1 MKNNWIIILVLVIV
15 IIAAVLYLIG
25 YFMRKKNQEQ
35 LDELEVRKEA
45 LFDLPVFEEI
55 DDIKKMHLVGQSQNS
70 FREWNQR
77 WVELST
83 RSFAELESQIY
94 EVENQNEIFRFMKA
108 KKAVV
113 EANETMTEMEAEVE
127 VIRNGLKELRESEER
142 NSLEV
147 QKALDVYEELSKSLK
162 DDKASFGPAYSEIQK
177 QLRNVEIEFTQFVT
191 LNTSGDPIEAR
202 EVLED
207 AERHTYE
214 LEDLMKRI
222 PPMYEELNE
231 TFPDQLK
238 EIEEGYNQLLA
249 DDYVFPEQNFAEE
262 IQHAKKRVENSMADL
277 ETFPDQLKEI
287 EEGYNQL
294 LADDY
299 VFPEQNFA
307 EEIQHAK
314 KRVENSMA
322 DLEKTEIAAVEVANR
337 DTATAIDALYEV
349 MEREIEAKKY
359 VVTNQKIIDDYI
371 SHSLKNNRQ
380 LMIELDH
387 VSQSYTLNNNEL
399 GRSRGFQTEIEEII
413 RRQKDLEPRMKEH
426 TVPYSEIQAFYKECY
441 KILDDIENQQLEID
455 ASLKELR
462 KGEKVAQEKVDEYEF
477 RLRSIKRYVEKQRLP
492 GLSADYLEFFYV
504 ATDRIEDLSRALNK
518 MRINMDEINRLCDLC
533 EDDLELLDK
542 KTKDLVNAA
551 ALTEQMMQYAN
562 RYRHT
567 HENIRTAL
575 DKSMYL
581 FSTEFRYQDALD
593 EIGTALEAVEPGAF
607 KRIEDFYFKNINNP
621 NLTAI

>member
-214 LEDLMKRI
+214 LEDLVKRI
-222 PPMYEELNE
+222 PPMYEELN
-231 TFPDQLK
+231 
-238 EIEEGYNQLLA
+238 
-249 DDYVFPEQNFAEE
+249 
-262 IQHAKKRVENSMADL
+262 

-567 HENIRTAL
+567 HENIRAAL

>member
-277 ETFPDQLKEI
+277 E
-287 EEGYNQL
+287 
-294 LADDY
+294 
-299 VFPEQNFA
+299 
-307 EEIQHAK
+307 
-314 KRVENSMA
+314 
-322 DLEKTEIAAVEVANR
+322 KTEIAAVEVASR

-567 HENIRTAL
+567 HENIRAAL

>member
-94 EVENQNEIFRFMKA
+94 EGENQNEIFRFMKA

-277 ETFPDQLKEI
+277 E
-287 EEGYNQL
+287 
-294 LADDY
+294 
-299 VFPEQNFA
+299 
-307 EEIQHAK
+307 
-314 KRVENSMA
+314 
-322 DLEKTEIAAVEVANR
+322 KTEIAAVEVANR

-387 VSQSYTLNNNEL
+387 VSQRYTLNNNEL

-567 HENIRTAL
+567 HENIRAAL

>member
-35 LDELEVRKEA
+35 LDELEVRKEV

-222 PPMYEELNE
+222 PPMYEELN
-231 TFPDQLK
+231 
-238 EIEEGYNQLLA
+238 
-249 DDYVFPEQNFAEE
+249 
-262 IQHAKKRVENSMADL
+262 

-567 HENIRTAL
+567 HENIRAAL

>member
-277 ETFPDQLKEI
+277 E
-287 EEGYNQL
+287 
-294 LADDY
+294 
-299 VFPEQNFA
+299 
-307 EEIQHAK
+307 
-314 KRVENSMA
+314 
-322 DLEKTEIAAVEVANR
+322 KTEIAAVEVANR

-413 RRQKDLEPRMKEH
+413 RRQKELEPRMKEH

-567 HENIRTAL
+567 HENIRAAL

>member
-1 MKNNWIIILVLVIV
+1 
-15 IIAAVLYLIG
+15 
-25 YFMRKKNQEQ
+25 MRKKNQEQ

-214 LEDLMKRI
+214 LKDLMKRI
-222 PPMYEELNE
+222 PPMYEELN
-231 TFPDQLK
+231 
-238 EIEEGYNQLLA
+238 
-249 DDYVFPEQNFAEE
+249 
-262 IQHAKKRVENSMADL
+262 

-567 HENIRTAL
+567 HENIRAAL

>member
-222 PPMYEELNE
+222 PPMYEELN
-231 TFPDQLK
+231 
-238 EIEEGYNQLLA
+238 
-249 DDYVFPEQNFAEE
+249 
-262 IQHAKKRVENSMADL
+262 

-567 HENIRTAL
+567 HETIRAAL

-581 FSTEFRYQDALD
+581 FLTEFRYQDALD

>member
-35 LDELEVRKEA
+35 LDELEVRKES

-222 PPMYEELNE
+222 PPMYEELN
-231 TFPDQLK
+231 
-238 EIEEGYNQLLA
+238 
-249 DDYVFPEQNFAEE
+249 
-262 IQHAKKRVENSMADL
+262 

>member
-142 NSLEV
+142 NLLEV

-222 PPMYEELNE
+222 PPMYEELN
-231 TFPDQLK
+231 
-238 EIEEGYNQLLA
+238 
-249 DDYVFPEQNFAEE
+249 
-262 IQHAKKRVENSMADL
+262 

-567 HENIRTAL
+567 HENIRAAL

>member
-277 ETFPDQLKEI
+277 E
-287 EEGYNQL
+287 
-294 LADDY
+294 
-299 VFPEQNFA
+299 
-307 EEIQHAK
+307 
-314 KRVENSMA
+314 
-322 DLEKTEIAAVEVANR
+322 KTEIAAVEVANR

-462 KGEKVAQEKVDEYEF
+462 KGEKVAQEKVDGYEF

-567 HENIRTAL
+567 HENIRAAL

>member
-15 IIAAVLYLIG
+15 FIAAVLYLIG

-222 PPMYEELNE
+222 PPMYEELN
-231 TFPDQLK
+231 
-238 EIEEGYNQLLA
+238 
-249 DDYVFPEQNFAEE
+249 
-262 IQHAKKRVENSMADL
+262 

-567 HENIRTAL
+567 HENIRAAL

>member
-249 DDYVFPEQNFAEE
+249 DDYVFP
-262 IQHAKKRVENSMADL
+262 V
-277 ETFPDQLKEI
+277 
-287 EEGYNQL
+287 
-294 LADDY
+294 
-299 VFPEQNFA
+299 QNFA

-567 HENIRTAL
+567 HETIRAAL

>member
-222 PPMYEELNE
+222 PPMYEELN
-231 TFPDQLK
+231 
-238 EIEEGYNQLLA
+238 
-249 DDYVFPEQNFAEE
+249 
-262 IQHAKKRVENSMADL
+262 

-567 HENIRTAL
+567 HENIRAAL

-593 EIGTALEAVEPGAF
+593 EIGTALERVEPGAF
-607 KRIEDFYFKNINNP
+607 KRIEDFYFNNRD
-621 NLTAI
+621 LV

>member
-277 ETFPDQLKEI
+277 E
-287 EEGYNQL
+287 
-294 LADDY
+294 
-299 VFPEQNFA
+299 
-307 EEIQHAK
+307 
-314 KRVENSMA
+314 
-322 DLEKTEIAAVEVANR
+322 KTEIAAVEVANR

-387 VSQSYTLNNNEL
+387 VSQSYTLNNNEI

-567 HENIRTAL
+567 HENIRAAL

>member
-162 DDKASFGPAYSEIQK
+162 DNKASFGPAYSEIQK

-222 PPMYEELNE
+222 PPMYEELN
-231 TFPDQLK
+231 
-238 EIEEGYNQLLA
+238 
-249 DDYVFPEQNFAEE
+249 
-262 IQHAKKRVENSMADL
+262 

-567 HENIRTAL
+567 HENIRAAL

-621 NLTAI
+621 NLTVI